1 MTWFCSGVL
10 MVCNLGLFL
19 VRSGNR
25 LEIGIIWGLLVGFR
39 LLKKGAFRDSM
50 LHELVL
56 HA

>member
-1 MTWFCSGVL
+1 MIWFCSGFL
-10 MVCNLGLFL
+10 MVCNLGPFL

-39 LLKKGAFRDSM
+39 LLKKGVLAASM